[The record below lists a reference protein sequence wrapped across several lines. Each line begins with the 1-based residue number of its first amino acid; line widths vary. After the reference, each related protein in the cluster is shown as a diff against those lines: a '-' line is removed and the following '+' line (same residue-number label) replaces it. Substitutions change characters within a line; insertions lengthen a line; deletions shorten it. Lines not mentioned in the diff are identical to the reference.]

1 MVINADQLRI
11 IISIKEKHILI
22 AIYLEDNGLGTIM
35 KNKSYDSL
43 IRQASIHSDFQL
55 YIFFIPIRT
64 GGNDRLTAEDGDGNC
79 SFIIYGIQN

>member
-22 AIYLEDNGLGTIM
+22 AIYLEDTGLGTIM

-43 IRQASIHSDFQL
+43 IRQAPFILISSYTSFSFQ
-55 YIFFIPIRT
+55 
-64 GGNDRLTAEDGDGNC
+64 
-79 SFIIYGIQN
+79 

>member
-22 AIYLEDNGLGTIM
+22 AIYLEDTGLGTIM

-43 IRQASIHSDFQL
+43 IRQPSITF
-55 YIFFIPIRT
+55 
-64 GGNDRLTAEDGDGNC
+64 
-79 SFIIYGIQN
+79 